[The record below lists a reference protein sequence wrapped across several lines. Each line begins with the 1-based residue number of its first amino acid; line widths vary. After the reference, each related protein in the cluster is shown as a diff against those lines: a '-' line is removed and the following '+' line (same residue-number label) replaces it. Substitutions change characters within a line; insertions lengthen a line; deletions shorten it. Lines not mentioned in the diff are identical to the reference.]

1 MQIIWAGDGHRDIR
15 DVIVGFV
22 ARQIKGAE
30 RGFGNCV
37 AMGVIDGELLISGM
51 IFHNYSPECE
61 TIELS
66 GAAISKRWLT
76 RRVFNE
82 MFGYAFDY
90 VGCQMLVA
98 RHSEHNKQLRRMW
111 NAVGA
116 TEYMIPRLRG
126 RNEAEVIATY
136 TAETWREGRTMR
148 GITHEQA

>member
-1 MQIIWAGDGHRDIR
+1 MQTVWAGNAHPEIR
-15 DVIVGFV
+15 DVIVSFV

-37 AMGVIDGELLISGM
+37 AMGVVDKEFLIAGM

-66 GAAISKRWLT
+66 GAAISRRWLT

-82 MFGYAFDY
+82 MFGYAFDQI
-90 VGCQMLVA
+90 GCQMLVA
-98 RHSEHNKQLRRMW
+98 RHSEHNKRLRRMW

-116 TEYMIPRLRG
+116 SEYLIPRLRG
-126 RNEAEVIATY
+126 RDEAEAIATY
-136 TAETWREGRTMR
+136 TAEAWREGKTMR
-148 GITHEQA
+148 GMN

>member
-1 MQIIWAGDGHRDIR
+1 MQVVWAGDGHRDIR

-37 AMGVIDGELLISGM
+37 AMGVVHHDTLIAGM

-76 RRVFNE
+76 RPVFNE
-82 MFGYAFDY
+82 MFRYVFDQ

-98 RHSEHNKQLRRMW
+98 RHSEHNTRLRRMW

-116 TEYMIPRLRG
+116 TEYLIPRLRG
-126 RNEAEVIATY
+126 RNEAEAIATY
-136 TAETWREGRTMR
+136 TAEAWREGKTMR
-148 GITHEQA
+148 GKN